1 MSWIWI
7 FWARSVLWALVVPK
21 LTFLLATEGWS
32 GQPYTNKLCP
42 NTIETHVVTKTGVPL
57 TPTMSPRGSQLNESD
72 QSERCKKEGGMTR
85 VRRSWVQILVQP
97 KDCFAKSRLKV
108 TCIIIFVWNFY
119 IIQVCHASVIPWIQ
133 MKSLLWKANL
143 TDLDVPGWSE
153 WMGRESGSWPV
164 FRLPALWRHSPGTE
178 QIYYLI
184 NRYTGIF
191 S

>member
-1 MSWIWI
+1 M
-7 FWARSVLWALVVPK
+7 VPK

-108 TCIIIFVWNFY
+108 TCLCVEFLHY
-119 IIQVCHASVIPWIQ
+119 TSVPCGRYTLNSNEKLI
-133 MKSLLWKANL
+133 MKS
-143 TDLDVPGWSE
+143 
-153 WMGRESGSWPV
+153 
-164 FRLPALWRHSPGTE
+164 
-178 QIYYLI
+178 
-184 NRYTGIF
+184 
-191 S
+191 